1 MARPRISP
9 QRWVPPGAPAAT
21 GPFAATALPSRLELV
36 PLPAAGPEDVLVD
49 DDGAWWTGTADGSIW
64 RCAPGGL
71 PVVMARTGG
80 RPLGLE
86 RHPEGWIVVCDADR
100 GLLRLDP
107 ATGQVETLADAEGS
121 DRFRFTN
128 NAAVAADGSIYFTD
142 SSRRFGIAHFKADL
156 LEHSSTGRVLV
167 RRPSGIVEVLA
178 DGMDF
183 PNGVALTGDG
193 AALWIAETGA
203 YRIRRLWLAGPR
215 AGTLEP
221 VVTNLPGLP
230 DNLSRGDSGLFW
242 VALPSERNAL
252 LDRLLQLPGALRR
265 VVWALPDTLQPDACR
280 VLFVLGYD
288 EQGVVRAG
296 VRAPGDA
303 YHYVTSARERQGW
316 LYLGSLVESA
326 VLRIPVPL

>member
-1 MARPRISP
+1 MARPRIAP
-9 QRWVPPGAPAAT
+9 QRWVPPGAPPAV
-21 GPFAATALPSRLELV
+21 GVFAPTVLPSRLELF
-36 PLPAAGPEDVLVD
+36 PLPAAGPEDVLID
-49 DDGAWWTGTADGSIW
+49 DDGTWWTGTADGSIW
-64 RCAPGGL
+64 RCAPGGP

-86 RHPEGWIVVCDADR
+86 HHPDGWIVVCDAER

-107 ATGQVETLADAEGS
+107 VSGRVETLADG
-121 DRFRFTN
+121 FRFTN

-142 SSRRFGIAHFKADL
+142 SSRRFGIGTFKADL

-178 DGMDF
+178 DAMDF
-183 PNGVALTGDG
+183 PNGVALTADG
-193 AALWIAETGA
+193 RALWIAETGA

-230 DNLSRGDSGLFW
+230 DNLSRGPSGLFW
-242 VALPSERNAL
+242 VALPSERHAL
-252 LDRLLQLPGALRR
+252 LDRLLQLPGVLRR
-265 VVWALPDTLQPDACR
+265 ALWAMPDRLQPDASR

-303 YHYVTSARERQGW
+303 YHYVTSAREHAGW